1 MWVFRADPVPRVV
14 CITPDTMQITKR
26 SAHKNGGYA
35 PYRAQPP
42 AEPLAP
48 VAPGG
53 YRPRVPYAPAPAA
66 AAPRVA
72 GHPVRVQYQHRM
84 W

>member
-35 PYRAQPP
+35 RAFAFPLNRMENFGLIAQPGQL
-42 AEPLAP
+42 E
-48 VAPGG
+48 
-53 YRPRVPYAPAPAA
+53 
-66 AAPRVA
+66 
-72 GHPVRVQYQHRM
+72 
-84 W
+84 